1 MSRDHTFSLISA
13 IARLSRDARGASAA
27 LVAIALPV
35 LIGFGALGAEA
46 GSWYTLKLR
55 SQYAADAAA
64 ISAAYEVLAK
74 KNQCRQRSDTRG

>member
-46 GSWYTLKLR
+46 GS
-55 SQYAADAAA
+55 
-64 ISAAYEVLAK
+64 
-74 KNQCRQRSDTRG
+74 